1 MKKRVMM
8 LLLAATMGLAMMG
21 CQSSDGGDGDK
32 ASESNKSQTEEDGT
46 SGSNLEGT
54 VTLAAAASLEYAFE
68 EELIPAFEEQ
78 YPDVNIEGVYDS
90 SGKLQQQIES
100 GLAADLFFSAAP
112 TQMNA
117 LEEEGMIDSDTIVNL
132 LENKIVLIT
141 PASSDA
147 EFSSF
152 EDIANAGTIAVGDP
166 ESVPVGQY
174 AQESL
179 TNLGLWDTVS
189 AKASFGTNVTEVLNW
204 VWVAES
210 SADCGIV
217 YATDA
222 ATTDKVKVVVEAP
235 ADSLESPVLYPVAM
249 TKDAPNQEA
258 ARAFYD
264 FIISD
269 DAVSVFESYGFA
281 DYRSAELQEE
291 QEMDF
296 SPVWISLKTT
306 VCASVITF
314 VIGILAA
321 WAVMFIKGR
330 KLKAAV
336 DGILTIPLVLPPTV
350 AGFFL
355 LWLFGA
361 RRPIG
366 SFVEEVFGFRI
377 AFSWV
382 ATVLSAVVV
391 SFPLMYRS
399 AKAGFEQIDQN
410 MIEEAKM
417 LGLGKWGILWK
428 ILFPCTFPSILSGM
442 ILSTTRGLGEYWA
455 TAMLAGNI
463 RQDKDPACCL
473 FGSCRRKYG
482 PGGSVRG
489 SNSGYCVSVCLG
501 NEYDDTSRA

>member
-1 MKKRVMM
+1 MKKRVML

-32 ASESNKSQTEEDGT
+32 ASESNKSQTEENGT

-54 VTLAAAASLEYAFE
+54 VTLAAAASLEYAFEEELIPAFE

-152 EDIANAGTIAVGDP
+152 KDIANAGTIAVGDP

-204 VWVAES
+204 VAES

-222 ATTDKVKVVVEAP
+222 ATTDKVKVVAEAP

-281 DYRSAELQEE
+281 DYRSAE
-291 QEMDF
+291 
-296 SPVWISLKTT
+296 
-306 VCASVITF
+306 
-314 VIGILAA
+314 
-321 WAVMFIKGR
+321 
-330 KLKAAV
+330 
-336 DGILTIPLVLPPTV
+336 
-350 AGFFL
+350 
-355 LWLFGA
+355 
-361 RRPIG
+361 
-366 SFVEEVFGFRI
+366 
-377 AFSWV
+377 
-382 ATVLSAVVV
+382 
-391 SFPLMYRS
+391 
-399 AKAGFEQIDQN
+399 
-410 MIEEAKM
+410 
-417 LGLGKWGILWK
+417 
-428 ILFPCTFPSILSGM
+428 
-442 ILSTTRGLGEYWA
+442 
-455 TAMLAGNI
+455 
-463 RQDKDPACCL
+463 
-473 FGSCRRKYG
+473 
-482 PGGSVRG
+482 
-489 SNSGYCVSVCLG
+489 
-501 NEYDDTSRA
+501 

>member
-1 MKKRVMM
+1 MKKWVML

-21 CQSSDGGDGDK
+21 CQSSDGGDGDQ

-204 VWVAES
+204 VAES

-222 ATTDKVKVVVEAP
+222 ATTDKVKVVAEAP

-281 DYRSAELQEE
+281 DYRSAE
-291 QEMDF
+291 
-296 SPVWISLKTT
+296 
-306 VCASVITF
+306 
-314 VIGILAA
+314 
-321 WAVMFIKGR
+321 
-330 KLKAAV
+330 
-336 DGILTIPLVLPPTV
+336 
-350 AGFFL
+350 
-355 LWLFGA
+355 
-361 RRPIG
+361 
-366 SFVEEVFGFRI
+366 
-377 AFSWV
+377 
-382 ATVLSAVVV
+382 
-391 SFPLMYRS
+391 
-399 AKAGFEQIDQN
+399 
-410 MIEEAKM
+410 
-417 LGLGKWGILWK
+417 
-428 ILFPCTFPSILSGM
+428 
-442 ILSTTRGLGEYWA
+442 
-455 TAMLAGNI
+455 
-463 RQDKDPACCL
+463 
-473 FGSCRRKYG
+473 
-482 PGGSVRG
+482 
-489 SNSGYCVSVCLG
+489 
-501 NEYDDTSRA
+501 